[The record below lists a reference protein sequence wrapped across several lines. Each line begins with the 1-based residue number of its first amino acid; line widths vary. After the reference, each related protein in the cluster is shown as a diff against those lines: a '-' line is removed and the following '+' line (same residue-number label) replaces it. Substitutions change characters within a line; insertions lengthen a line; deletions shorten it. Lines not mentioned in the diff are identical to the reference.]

1 MANRVEPGT
10 EDRAGTN
17 DVPAD
22 APRINPPAEPSSCVA
37 KLPSGRSTEVEM
49 HAATWRSD
57 AERWRK
63 MVAEASGKR
72 QEDVIA
78 APLVA
83 CGLAACSVA
92 FDD

>member
-1 MANRVEPGT
+1 
-10 EDRAGTN
+10 
-17 DVPAD
+17 
-22 APRINPPAEPSSCVA
+22 
-37 KLPSGRSTEVEM
+37 
-49 HAATWRSD
+49 
-57 AERWRK
+57 
-63 MVAEASGKR
+63 VAEASGKR